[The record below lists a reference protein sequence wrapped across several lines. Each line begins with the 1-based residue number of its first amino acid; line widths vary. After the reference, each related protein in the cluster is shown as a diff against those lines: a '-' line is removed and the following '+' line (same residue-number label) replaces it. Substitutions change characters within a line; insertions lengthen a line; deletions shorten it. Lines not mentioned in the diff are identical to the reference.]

1 MPNYFVGKNRTELID
16 WLLQTWINEG
26 PPVCFV
32 EGFSGVGKTSIAR
45 VIMKNSEMRTIMV
58 DMPDANSEQA
68 DNLFLNLAT
77 ELNQVEM
84 PDLAASVTEGKSTDQ
99 ALSSVLNKP
108 VLIVIDEFQKALDEA
123 GKPNASL
130 INFLGRLANRPHMP
144 GRVLLL
150 TNRIIERSKWS
161 EPYTVRTLTG
171 LSPEEA
177 EDLLDKLLND
187 VGRSNEIPQERRHD
201 VVNWLGCNPRAIY
214 VLVASLEKSS
224 LDELIGINP
233 EIWEARDREVSA
245 ELLHKLETEL
255 LERTIEKLLKSE
267 TVTLLRR
274 LSVHRKSVKR
284 DAIEKLLP
292 QDAKFEGVRDAL
304 ISRFLMEQHSG
315 WFSLNPVVREI
326 SLQSLKEKQNELQQ
340 AHSFAAN
347 HYMRHFQAKEIVESG
362 KLGGYFVEARYHLV
376 QAKRDNELEQ
386 IAGRFE
392 NHLKTQFTSHSP
404 VPRQLDELNERIAT
418 LTALLE
424 SPGAKGLEYYLARL
438 YEARNAPGDIQKSL
452 AYSEKS
458 IGKQA
463 PVQSWI
469 LRLQLE
475 ARVNGTIQIGFIAR
489 EAITRVPANKG
500 AEQIYT
506 VSAELLAKAGQ
517 YQEAITLL
525 NDGLTKL
532 PVESLHT
539 IYPRTTDLLVQ
550 TGKTDEALALLKEG
564 LTKLPVES
572 LDTIYLRTA
581 DLLVQTGKTDEAL
594 ALLKEGL
601 TKVPVASLASLY
613 PPTADLLV
621 QTGKTDEALALL
633 KEGLTKVP
641 VESLSSLYQS
651 ASELLTLVGK
661 PDEAIAWL
669 KDGISKISTN
679 HPSSAGLVEFVFAIL
694 VSQEDLEAF
703 DKFLIETETLNR
715 LAQSVAYGRI
725 LRLILMHNWELA
737 AHVAHQERTNFPQ
750 YRPIMLYDIFL
761 WLTFNN
767 LNAAQEALKRYP
779 SPTEYDPLNWLGTW
793 IALKRGDQVTARYYL
808 LKYLNRHV
816 EERELNEQFL
826 LDLWDTAPIFG
837 SRRDLPI
844 FFPILPALL
853 TNLPNDVVRKQY
865 GPSIIKSQIGNRT
878 EVQGEQDIT
887 QTEVLSQQKND
898 QPTWPMWMD
907 DLLNSSETKERAD
920 IGIVIALEEEF
931 RELAPQINF
940 KAYYNQDIKQYYY
953 LFERGIVNQGQTP
966 YHCVATFM
974 GAMGPTDAGIIGD
987 RLISQFNPKTIISI
1001 GIAGSTDKD
1010 VLVGNVVVADQTDEY
1025 LSSSKAIETI
1035 DKQDWDFQLSGNPF
1049 KSDPTYVAHAMNLK
1063 YAHKV
1068 KMQEWER
1075 NCKQNLLEKIGLVA
1089 IENLIRE
1096 QLIGDFP
1103 DIQTGHIASGPTVGA
1118 AKQFVQWLKNKHD
1131 RKLLA
1136 LEMESAGVLNAAH
1149 KRAVSSL
1156 IIRGISDYSDERKDK
1171 LDGIGQGVLR
1181 RYAMNNA
1188 LSLLW
1193 LLMDLGLT

>member
-1 MPNYFVGKNRTELID
+1 
-16 WLLQTWINEG
+16 
-26 PPVCFV
+26 
-32 EGFSGVGKTSIAR
+32 GKT
-45 VIMKNSEMRTIMV
+45 
-58 DMPDANSEQA
+58 
-68 DNLFLNLAT
+68 
-77 ELNQVEM
+77 
-84 PDLAASVTEGKSTDQ
+84 
-99 ALSSVLNKP
+99 
-108 VLIVIDEFQKALDEA
+108 DEA
-123 GKPNASL
+123 
-130 INFLGRLANRPHMP
+130 LA
-144 GRVLLL
+144 
-150 TNRIIERSKWS
+150 
-161 EPYTVRTLTG
+161 
-171 LSPEEA
+171 
-177 EDLLDKLLND
+177 
-187 VGRSNEIPQERRHD
+187 
-201 VVNWLGCNPRAIY
+201 
-214 VLVASLEKSS
+214 
-224 LDELIGINP
+224 
-233 EIWEARDREVSA
+233 
-245 ELLHKLETEL
+245 
-255 LERTIEKLLKSE
+255 LLKE
-267 TVTLLRR
+267 
-274 LSVHRKSVKR
+274 
-284 DAIEKLLP
+284 
-292 QDAKFEGVRDAL
+292 
-304 ISRFLMEQHSG
+304 
-315 WFSLNPVVREI
+315 
-326 SLQSLKEKQNELQQ
+326 
-340 AHSFAAN
+340 
-347 HYMRHFQAKEIVESG
+347 
-362 KLGGYFVEARYHLV
+362 
-376 QAKRDNELEQ
+376 
-386 IAGRFE
+386 
-392 NHLKTQFTSHSP
+392 
-404 VPRQLDELNERIAT
+404 
-418 LTALLE
+418 
-424 SPGAKGLEYYLARL
+424 
-438 YEARNAPGDIQKSL
+438 
-452 AYSEKS
+452 
-458 IGKQA
+458 
-463 PVQSWI
+463 
-469 LRLQLE
+469 
-475 ARVNGTIQIGFIAR
+475 
-489 EAITRVPANKG
+489 
-500 AEQIYT
+500 
-506 VSAELLAKAGQ
+506 
-517 YQEAITLL
+517 
-525 NDGLTKL
+525 GLTKV
-532 PVESLHT
+532 PIAGSASL
-539 IYPRTTDLLVQ
+539 YPRTADLLVQ
-550 TGKTDEALALLKEG
+550 TGKTDEALALFKEG

-572 LDTIYLRTA
+572 LDTIYLR
-581 DLLVQTGKTDEAL
+581 
-594 ALLKEGL
+594 
-601 TKVPVASLASLY
+601 
-613 PPTADLLV
+613 TADLLV

>member
-539 IYPRTTDLLVQ
+539 IYPRTT
-550 TGKTDEALALLKEG
+550 
-564 LTKLPVES
+564 
-572 LDTIYLRTA
+572 
-581 DLLVQTGKTDEAL
+581 
-594 ALLKEGL
+594 
-601 TKVPVASLASLY
+601 
-613 PPTADLLV
+613 DLLV

>member
-532 PVESLHT
+532 PVESL
-539 IYPRTTDLLVQ
+539 
-550 TGKTDEALALLKEG
+550 
-564 LTKLPVES
+564 
-572 LDTIYLRTA
+572 DTIYLR
-581 DLLVQTGKTDEAL
+581 
-594 ALLKEGL
+594 
-601 TKVPVASLASLY
+601 
-613 PPTADLLV
+613 TADLLV

>member
-601 TKVPVASLASLY
+601 TKVPV
-613 PPTADLLV
+613 
-621 QTGKTDEALALL
+621 
-633 KEGLTKVP
+633 
-641 VESLSSLYQS
+641 ESLSSLYQS